1 MRKLLASLGTVAIGF
16 GVASLTSGTVLGQTK
31 AATAAAAAKAY
42 SAPRTPWGHPDLQGA
57 WNNGTST
64 PLERPSA
71 LAGKA
76 VLTEEET
83 EELSEKQQ
91 ATRENRDS
99 REGAGTDVDVA
110 RAYNALWYPVPG
122 KAIGRTSLITDP
134 PDGKVPAMT
143 PEGTKRAAA
152 FAEGRQGPPA
162 GPEDRSLWERCLTRG
177 VPRLPG
183 GYNNHFQIVQSAGSV
198 AILIE
203 MIHEVRIIPLD
214 GTPHLPGVIRQWL
227 GDSRGHWE
235 GDTLVVDTTNFS
247 DKTNFRGSGAGLHV
261 VERFTRTSRDTVN
274 YEFTVEDPGTW
285 SRPWTASFPL
295 TSLQSAVG
303 GVDQVTV
310 PSLFEYAC
318 HEGNYG
324 LMGQLSGARAQE
336 QAAADA
342 AKKGSR

>member
-1 MRKLLASLGTVAIGF
+1 MRISLASLGAAAIGLGF
-16 GVASLTSGTVLGQTK
+16 LSLTSGTVLGQTK
-31 AATAAAAAKAY
+31 ASTPTAKAY
-42 SAPRTPWGHPDLQGA
+42 SAPRTPWGHPDLQGQ

-76 VLTEEET
+76 ELSEEEA
-83 EELSEKQQ
+83 EELSGKQQ

-122 KAIGRTSLITDP
+122 KAMGRTSLISDP

-183 GYNNHFQIVQSAGSV
+183 GYNNHFQIVQSADSV
-198 AILIE
+198 VILIE
-203 MIHEVRIIPLD
+203 MIHEARVIPLD
-214 GTPHLPGVIRQWL
+214 RRPHLEAGIRQWL
-227 GDSRGHWE
+227 GDSRAHWE
-235 GDTLVVDTTNFS
+235 GETLVVDTTNFS
-247 DKTNFRGSGAGLHV
+247 DKTNFRGSGSGLHLI
-261 VERFTRTSRDTVN
+261 ERITRTSADVIN
-274 YEFTVEDPGTW
+274 YEFTVDDPGTW

-295 TSLQSAVG
+295 TSLRSAVG
-303 GVDQVTV
+303 GVDLVTV

-324 LMGQLSGARAQE
+324 LQGQLSGARAQE
-336 QAAADA
+336 RNAAEA